1 MFTGLIESVA
11 TLTAVSR
18 IPDGVRL
25 EVSSPWVTGVQVG
38 ESVAVNGVCLT
49 VVAAVDGRLSMD
61 VGPET
66 LRATTLGRL
75 TSGRKVNL
83 ERALKVGDRLGGH
96 FVQGHVDGTGELLDI
111 RPSSDFT
118 WLTFSYPLE
127 HDAWI
132 IPKGAMAVDGI
143 SLTVASL
150 ARARFDVQIV
160 PFTWEHTALPELRV
174 GDAVNLEFDILGKYA
189 VRAAQLSAGQAPVP
203 TDAAWP

>member
-38 ESVAVNGVCLT
+38 ESVAVSGVCLT

-118 WLTFSYPLE
+118 WLTFSYPPE

-160 PFTWEHTALPELRV
+160 PFTWEHTALPGLRV

>member
-127 HDAWI
+127 HDDWI

>member
-49 VVAAVDGRLSMD
+49 VVAAVDGRLSMA